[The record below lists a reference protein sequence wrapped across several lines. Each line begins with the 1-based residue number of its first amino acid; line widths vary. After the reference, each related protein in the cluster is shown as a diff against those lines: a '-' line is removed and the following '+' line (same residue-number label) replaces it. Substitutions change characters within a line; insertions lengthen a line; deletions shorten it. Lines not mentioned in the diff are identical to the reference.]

1 MRSSIVV
8 SCLAIGDELLDG
20 RVADTN
26 SQRLAEALFPLGVRI
41 RTASLVDDDVDTI
54 AAELTRL
61 AAFSDLVVTSGGLGP
76 TTDDLTAEAVA
87 KAAGCSTRLDAPSLA
102 RIRARFEERGVP
114 MPPNNEGQA
123 LVPDSARAI
132 ENGAGISPAF
142 VTRVGRCEVWSLP
155 GVPSEYDWFTAHH
168 LVDAVRARVAEGAR
182 VHLARA
188 TIRCLGITESGLGH
202 ALADFERAHP
212 DVRVQYRTKF
222 PENHVRLVVERAS
235 DDEAARAVDALVD
248 EARALIGGA
257 VYAVGEDDLEKLVV
271 DALAARG
278 ETLSVGESCTG
289 GLLAGAVTDVAGASA
304 VFAGGV
310 VAYANDA
317 KRALLDVDDALLAAH
332 GAVSEEVAR
341 AMAIG
346 ARARFSSTWALS
358 ITGVAGP
365 GGGTE
370 DKPVGTVCF
379 GLAGPNGASTKRRLL
394 MMPGRARIRQMSVAV
409 ALRWLHTELSRRERS
424 T

>member
-61 AAFSDLVVTSGGLGP
+61 ASFSDVVVTSGGLGP

-87 KAAGCSTRLDAPSLA
+87 KAAGCGTRLDEPSLA
-102 RIRARFEERGVP
+102 RIRARFAERGLP

-142 VTRVGRCEVWSLP
+142 VTRVGAAEVWSLP
-155 GVPSEYDWFTAHH
+155 GVPSEYDWFVASH
-168 LVDAVRARVAEGAR
+168 LVDAVRGRVARGAR
-182 VHLARA
+182 VHLARR
-188 TIRCLGITESGLGH
+188 TLRCLGITESGLGH

-212 DVRVQYRTKF
+212 EVRVQYRTKF
-222 PENHVRLVVERAS
+222 PENHVRLVVEGAS
-235 DDEAARAVDALVD
+235 DHEAALAVDALVE
-248 EARALIGGA
+248 EARRLIGGA
-257 VYAVGEDDLEKLVV
+257 VYAVGEDDLDTLVV
-271 DALAARG
+271 EALKARG
-278 ETLSVGESCTG
+278 ETLAVAESCTG
-289 GLLAGAVTDVAGASA
+289 GLLAAAVTDVPGSSA
-304 VFAGGV
+304 AFVGGV

-317 KRALLDVDDALLAAH
+317 KRALLDVDAALLDAH
-332 GAVSEEVAR
+332 GAVSEEVAL

-346 ARARFSSTWALS
+346 ARARFQSTWALS
-358 ITGVAGP
+358 ITGIAGP
-365 GGGTE
+365 TGGTE
-370 DKPVGTVCF
+370 EKPVGTVCF
-379 GLAGPNGASTKRRLL
+379 GLAGPAGSSTKRRLL
-394 MMPGRARIRQMSVAV
+394 MMPGRARVRQMSVAV
-409 ALRWLHTELSRRERS
+409 ALRWLLTELAREERR
-424 T
+424 